1 MIFKKT
7 LCFLLCIFAIRFIAS
22 AQIPLTLREVLQ
34 QVRTNSPTLRV
45 ERLTIAAAQADQV
58 TANLRPNPILN
69 NQTLFQLSSAQVP
82 TLTAEQSPG
91 VLSRQRR
98 QFWLQATK
106 EFDIFNKRQAR
117 NRFAEATTNLT
128 FRSVAETERGL
139 LFEAANRY
147 LDARYARIQLELL
160 QQAKN
165 NADTLVQLNRV
176 RLRDLVISSTDLLR
190 TQLVAEQYGIQIN
203 TARQELHNRLN
214 ELRLVI
220 GSVDSVSVMM
230 NDSLVNTSFLKAIA
244 SSPVDS
250 VLRLAMTDRTDI
262 RGAEAN
268 LETARRNVDLQQ
280 VLARPRNEAGFIWNP
295 QNTVP
300 YAGVYLTLE
309 LPVYNRNQGGIQK
322 SKVLQEQA
330 AQSVSFLQTRVRLEI
345 QTAYQSFLSS
355 RQNVDRF
362 TGIRADA
369 NRVLASVRYA
379 YLRGATT
386 LIDLLQAQSAW
397 FDTQTAYYQAV
408 YSYHQNYIRLLYA
421 TGQISIY

>member
-1 MIFKKT
+1 MIFKKI
-7 LCFLLCIFAIRFIAS
+7 LCSLLCIFAIRLMAF
-22 AQIPLTLREVLQ
+22 AQKALTLQEVLL

-45 ERLTIAAAQADQV
+45 ERLNIEAAQADQI
-58 TANLRPNPILN
+58 TANLRPNPLLN

-82 TLTAEQSPG
+82 TLIAEQSPG
-91 VLSRQRR
+91 ILSRQRR

-117 NRFAEATTNLT
+117 NRFAEASTTLAS
-128 FRSVAETERGL
+128 RSVAETERGL
-139 LFEAANRY
+139 LFDAANRY

-160 QQAKN
+160 QRAKN
-165 NADTLVQLNRV
+165 NADTLVQLNQV
-176 RLRDLVISSTDLLR
+176 RLQDLVISKTDLLR

-203 TARQELHNRLN
+203 TARQELRNRLN
-214 ELRLVI
+214 ELRLVV
-220 GSVDSVSVMM
+220 GSVDSVSVML
-230 NDSLVNTSFLKAIA
+230 NDSIVNTSFLNLITTV
-244 SSPVDS
+244 PVDS
-250 VLRLAMTDRTDI
+250 VLRMAVTTRTDI
-262 RGAEAN
+262 RFAEAN

-280 VLARPRNEAGFIWNP
+280 VVARPRNEAGFIWNP

-330 AQSVSFLQTRVRLEI
+330 SQAVSLLQTRVRLEI
-345 QTAYQSFLSS
+345 QSAYQSFLIS
-355 RQNVDRF
+355 RQNVNRF
-362 TGIRADA
+362 KSIQADA

-386 LIDLLQAQSAW
+386 LIDLLQAQTAW

-408 YSYHQNYIRLLYA
+408 YTYHQHFIRLLYA